1 MTDTFSRLGWPA
13 FAGLGVMLL
22 LGTLAFYLTGTLR
35 HSRHEPQLPPIPPAN
50 IQAGFVGEMPFGAWK
65 LMCQNLQQPAAEA
78 QAAAPKRLCRANA
91 RVMVKTKGDQQI
103 LAAGFNVLMIDTI
116 DHPAIMFR
124 LPLGARAAQTIGFA
138 IDKNTLF
145 RAPVRC
151 SDKEC
156 VAQGALPA
164 EALEQM
170 KAGKTLMLVYTV
182 RDREQKDHKIRVD
195 QMLYGFPEAFSA
207 MSVAM
212 AS

>member
-13 FAGLGVMLL
+13 FAGLGIMML
-22 LGTLAFYLTGTLR
+22 LGTLAFYLTGTL
-35 HSRHEPQLPPIPPAN
+35 HSSKRQPPLPPIPVAN
-50 IQAGFVGEMPFGAWK
+50 IQPGFVGEMPFGAWK
-65 LMCQNLQQPAAEA
+65 LMCQNLQQAAVEG
-78 QAAAPKRLCRANA
+78 QAASPKRLCRANA
-91 RVMVKTKGDQQI
+91 RVIVKAKGDQQI
-103 LAAGFNVLMIDTI
+103 LAAGFNVLMVDTI

-145 RAPVRC
+145 TAPVRC
-151 SDKEC
+151 SDKDC
-156 VAQGALPA
+156 VSQGALPA

-170 KAGKTLMLVYTV
+170 KSGKTLMLIYTV
-182 RDREQKDHKIRVD
+182 RDREQKDRKIRVD
-195 QMLYGFPEAFSA
+195 QMLYGFPEAFAA

>member
-1 MTDTFSRLGWPA
+1 MTDAFSRLGWPA
-13 FAGLGVMLL
+13 FAGFGIMLL
-22 LGTLAFYLTGTLR
+22 LGTLAFYLTGTL
-35 HSRHEPQLPPIPPAN
+35 HSSKRQAPLPPIPTAN
-50 IQAGFVGEMPFGAWK
+50 IQPGFVGEMPFGAWK
-65 LMCQNLQQPAAEA
+65 LVCQNLQQ
-78 QAAAPKRLCRANA
+78 AAADATSPKRLCRANA
-91 RVMVKTKGDQQI
+91 RVLVKAKGDQQI

-116 DHPAIMFR
+116 NHPAIMFR

-138 IDKNTLF
+138 IDRNTTF

-151 SDKEC
+151 TEKEC

-170 KAGKTLMLVYTV
+170 KSGKTLMLVYTV
-182 RDREQKDHKIRVD
+182 RDKEQKDHKIRVD
-195 QMLYGFPEAFSA
+195 QMLYGFPEAFAA